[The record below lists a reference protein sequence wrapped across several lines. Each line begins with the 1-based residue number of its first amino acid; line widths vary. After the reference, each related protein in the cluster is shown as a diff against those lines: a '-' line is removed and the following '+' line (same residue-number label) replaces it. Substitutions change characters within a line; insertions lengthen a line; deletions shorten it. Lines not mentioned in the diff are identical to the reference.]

1 MTRDILQWIGAV
13 FIIAGHALNAMGP
26 EVYPYNI
33 IAFAIGT
40 IMFLTWAALERNK
53 PQTLVNVVSLS
64 IGLVGLYKAWA

>member
-53 PQTLVNVVSLS
+53 PQTLVNAVSLS

>member
-53 PQTLVNVVSLS
+53 PQTLVNVVALS

>member
-13 FIIAGHALNAMGP
+13 FIIAGHALNAVGP
-26 EVYPYNI
+26 AVYPYNI